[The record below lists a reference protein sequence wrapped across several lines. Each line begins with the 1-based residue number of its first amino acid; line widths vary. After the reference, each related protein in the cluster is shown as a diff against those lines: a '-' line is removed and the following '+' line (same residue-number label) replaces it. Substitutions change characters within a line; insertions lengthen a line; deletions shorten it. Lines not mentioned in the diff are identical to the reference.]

1 MIELGGDGPFGRPG
15 IPLDIL
21 GCVPFDEP
29 DIGGVMMFPRLWGG
43 KPGDCGL
50 AEALL

>member
-1 MIELGGDGPFGRPG
+1 MELGGEGPPGRPG

-29 DIGGVMMFPRLWGG
+29 DIGGVTMFPRLCGG
-43 KPGDCGL
+43 KPGD
-50 AEALL
+50 